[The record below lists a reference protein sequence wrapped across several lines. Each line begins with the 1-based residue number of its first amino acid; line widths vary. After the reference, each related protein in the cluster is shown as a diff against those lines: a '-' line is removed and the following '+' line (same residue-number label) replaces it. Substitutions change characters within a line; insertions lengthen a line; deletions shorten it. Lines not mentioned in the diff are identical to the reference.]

1 MSIRYLEHA
10 TDAFIEVKAS
20 TLKEA
25 FVKAGESVVETTLDI
40 SSVEEK
46 EKRIL
51 KVKGKD
57 LRYLLFNWLEEVN
70 FQLITEGFAIR
81 RFDLSLQK
89 DEEYEITATVFG
101 EPIDLKK
108 HNFKIE
114 IKAPTF
120 HLMEILE
127 GKNVVMRFLMDL

>member
-1 MSIRYLEHA
+1 LSIRYLEHA

-46 EKRIL
+46 EKRTL

-57 LRYLLFNWLEEVN
+57 
-70 FQLITEGFAIR
+70 
-81 RFDLSLQK
+81 
-89 DEEYEITATVFG
+89 
-101 EPIDLKK
+101 
-108 HNFKIE
+108 
-114 IKAPTF
+114 
-120 HLMEILE
+120 
-127 GKNVVMRFLMDL
+127 VVMRFLMDL

>member
-20 TLKEA
+20 SLKEA

-40 SSVEEK
+40 SSVEDK
-46 EKRIL
+46 EKRAL
-51 KVKGKD
+51 KVQGKD
-57 LRYLLFNWLEEVN
+57 LRYLLFNWIEEIN
-70 FQLITEGFAIR
+70 YQLITEGFAIR
-81 RFDLSLQK
+81 RFDITLHK
-89 DEEYEITATVFG
+89 NEKFEINAVIFG
-101 EPIDLKK
+101 EPLDIKK
-108 HNFKIE
+108 HRFKVE

-127 GKNVVMRFLMDL
+127 GKDVVMRYLMDL